1 MKAKSWIAR
10 ALVLVIAF
18 ASLIAAQSP
27 ANAVVHPNQSD
38 LFNPGIVNVINL
50 TVPTATHDA
59 LNNVATAKKYAAA
72 SFSFT
77 TYGQTTGPISVG
89 IRLKGS
95 TSLELIDA
103 HPSFKIAFNW
113 KLLRGNRFLGLK
125 NLTLNAMTQDGSK
138 LHEFGAYKLFNMM
151 GVPAPR
157 TGWAELKINGVS
169 RGLYVAIE
177 SVDDVFLGTKFNDV
191 TQHLYEAIAL
201 NDLKPGHDDGT
212 ALTGHYLTKEGW
224 LATPNKNDLT
234 KLIAAANYSS
244 GAKWWAKLGTV
255 TDRNELVTMFATENF
270 LGHWDSYSGPLQNN
284 HFFRSNIK
292 NRFSM
297 IPWGTDQ
304 TFGENRA
311 TPTLLD
317 DYFFPLDKPQAGFPW
332 VQQAFHKDVMDRG
345 LLFRKCLAYSV
356 CKTAYLLKLNAVS
369 AKITSSKFVNTMR
382 NAATTIA
389 DYSGQNERAEQTR
402 VQQWIVKQQAR
413 VSAVLKANR
422 IN

>member
-1 MKAKSWIAR
+1 MQARKWIAK
-10 ALVLVIAF
+10 LVAFCIAF
-18 ASLIAAQSP
+18 ASISITQAP

-38 LFNPGIVNVINL
+38 LFNPGIVNVIDLN
-50 TVPTATHDA
+50 VPTATHDA

-72 SFSFT
+72 TFSLT
-77 TYGQTTGPISVG
+77 TYGQTTGPINVG

-125 NLTLNAMTQDGSK
+125 NLTLNAMTQDTSK

-157 TGWAELKINGVS
+157 TGWAELKINGTS

-177 SVDDVFLGTKFNDV
+177 SVDDIFMGSRFKDV
-191 TQHLYEAIAL
+191 SQHLYEGIAL
-201 NDLKPGHDDGT
+201 NDLKPGNADGT

-224 LATPNKNDLT
+224 NATPNKNDLA

-255 TDRNELVTMFATENF
+255 TDRNELITMFATENF
-270 LGHWDSYSGPLQNN
+270 LGHWDGYSGPLQNN
-284 HFFRSNIK
+284 HFLRSNIK
-292 NRFSM
+292 TRFTM

-304 TFGENRA
+304 TFGENKQTAVR
-311 TPTLLD
+311 LD
-317 DYFFPLDKPQAGFPW
+317 DYFYPLDKPQVGFPW
-332 VQQAFHKDVMDRG
+332 VQQAFHKGVMPRG
-345 LLFRKCLAYSV
+345 LLFTKCLAYSV
-356 CKTAYLLKLNAVS
+356 CKTAYLLKLKAVS
-369 AKITSSKFVNTMR
+369 TKVTTSKFVASMR
-382 NAATTIA
+382 NAATTISSF
-389 DYSGQNERAEQTR
+389 SGYNETAEQQR
-402 VQQWIVKQQAR
+402 VQSWIVKQQAR
-413 VSAVLKANR
+413 VAAVLKANKIR
-422 IN
+422 